1 MLIVESTGRC
11 IRNSTVA
18 VLGNTN
24 NRKKKMKKQCLT
36 SDSLQ
41 GKARQSD
48 AKISIPSSH
57 RSSNAKNS
65 RGG

>member
-24 NRKKKMKKQCLT
+24 NRKKKMNNQFLT

-41 GKARQSD
+41 GKARQGK
-48 AKISIPSSH
+48 AKRCKDKYPLLSQ
-57 RSSNAKNS
+57 KL
-65 RGG
+65 